1 MEFVKLSFHQIY
13 LPYLLCINPQVWRSY
28 DVSFTDCFQQTA
40 VSYQQRL
47 VRLLTDL
54 SGRCRTH
61 HGFTHTRRAAHQSG
75 AETSRFVGK
84 WRYKYLFI
92 WCYSTS
98 FDRQAAPRQSRR
110 CGRFVR
116 VPQKRHRALRT
127 ATRWE
132 TTWNYFWNISHWSRR
147 HRRSLDLFCPRDT
160 VFRPI
165 EHFFEFQ
172 SVPRGILPLP
182 QSTVAPQRV
191 LNAAAR
197 LVWDLLH

>member
-47 VRLLTDL
+47 VPLLTDL
-54 SGRCRTH
+54 SGWCRTH
-61 HGFTHTRRAAHQSG
+61 LGFTHTRRAAHQSG
-75 AETSRFVGK
+75 AETSRVVRK

-92 WCYSTS
+92 CYGTS

-116 VPQKRHRALRT
+116 VPQKRHRAVRT

-132 TTWNYFWNISHWSRR
+132 TTWNYFWNISHCSRR
-147 HRRSLDLFCPRDT
+147 HRRSWDLFCPRGT

-165 EHFFEFQ
+165 EHLSNF
-172 SVPRGILPLP
+172 RAYRAAYYHCHRPLK
-182 QSTVAPQRV
+182 RV
-191 LNAAAR
+191 LDAAAR
-197 LVWDLLH
+197 RVCDLLH